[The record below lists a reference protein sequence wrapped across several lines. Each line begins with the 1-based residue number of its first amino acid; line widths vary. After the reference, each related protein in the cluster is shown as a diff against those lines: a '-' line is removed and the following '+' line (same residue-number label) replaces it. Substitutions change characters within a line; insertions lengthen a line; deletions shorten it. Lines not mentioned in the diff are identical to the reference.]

1 MYSFVATL
9 RLQGAVKDND
19 FIYHE
24 VVPELDTLPE
34 IKGECTFKEL
44 LELLFIHLLFHW
56 ALQMSSVYHILMIH
70 TSTRA
75 LININS

>member
-44 LELLFIHLLFHW
+44 
-56 ALQMSSVYHILMIH
+56 
-70 TSTRA
+70 
-75 LININS
+75 

>member
-1 MYSFVATL
+1 MSCVSVMYMYYSTL

-44 LELLFIHLLFHW
+44 LELLFSHLLF
-56 ALQMSSVYHILMIH
+56 Y
-70 TSTRA
+70 
-75 LININS
+75 

>member
-1 MYSFVATL
+1 MFATL

-34 IKGECTFKEL
+34 IKGEMYFQGTIEIA
-44 LELLFIHLLFHW
+44 LER
-56 ALQMSSVYHILMIH
+56 Q
-70 TSTRA
+70 
-75 LININS
+75 

>member
-1 MYSFVATL
+1 VSNK
-9 RLQGAVKDND
+9 LQGAVKDND

-44 LELLFIHLLFHW
+44 
-56 ALQMSSVYHILMIH
+56 
-70 TSTRA
+70 
-75 LININS
+75 